1 MKNLPIRDTAGPDNV
16 TAEFYQILKE
26 KILSILH
33 KIFQKVEE
41 EHFPTH
47 SNKTS
52 ATLILKTDTS
62 QNNYR
67 PLSIMNTDEE
77 SSTQN

>member
-1 MKNLPIRDTAGPDNV
+1 MELITKNLPIKNTAGQDNV
-16 TAEFYQILKE
+16 TGEFYQMLKE

-41 EHFPTH
+41 EQFPTH

-52 ATLILKTDTS
+52 ATLI
-62 QNNYR
+62 
-67 PLSIMNTDEE
+67 
-77 SSTQN
+77 

>member
-1 MKNLPIRDTAGPDNV
+1 MKNLPIRNTAGPDNV
-16 TAEFYQILKE
+16 TGEFYQILKE

-52 ATLILKTDTS
+52 AQIRSDQS
-62 QNNYR
+62 
-67 PLSIMNTDEE
+67 LSCVRLFATP
-77 SSTQN
+77 

>member
-1 MKNLPIRDTAGPDNV
+1 MKNLPIRNTTGPDNV
-16 TAEFYQILKE
+16 TGEFYQILKE

-33 KIFQKVEE
+33 KIFQKAEE

-47 SNKTS
+47 CSKTS